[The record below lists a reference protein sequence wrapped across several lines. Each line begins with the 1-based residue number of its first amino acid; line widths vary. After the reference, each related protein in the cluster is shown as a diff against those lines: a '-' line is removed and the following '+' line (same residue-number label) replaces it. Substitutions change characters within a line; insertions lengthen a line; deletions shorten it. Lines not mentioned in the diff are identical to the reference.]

1 MHYVSCTSRKFPPE
15 TRELAHS
22 EGYPTY
28 MLWLEPCAMSHLG
41 LIFKYFL
48 CPHGQSTLELLFW
61 RNHQSF
67 WENVFKVKLRNG
79 SIYAKW
85 AVISLTSFWT
95 VLKLEQSQLLIRSD
109 RLVSFFILQIPHW
122 YEKYISMKIT
132 ISHTGALRNN
142 NMWSTEHSAWHRG
155 VLNKYQG
162 HWVILEFCPH
172 HLNLVIYV

>member
-61 RNHQSF
+61 RNDQSF

-79 SIYAKW
+79 SNFICFVRKKSLFELFFFFPRLIYRF
-85 AVISLTSFWT
+85 LTAEF
-95 VLKLEQSQLLIRSD
+95 
-109 RLVSFFILQIPHW
+109 RLPRHFSSILQGQSVVGSW
-122 YEKYISMKIT
+122 
-132 ISHTGALRNN
+132 N
-142 NMWSTEHSAWHRG
+142 
-155 VLNKYQG
+155 
-162 HWVILEFCPH
+162 ILFPELKKSF
-172 HLNLVIYV
+172 